1 MIPAGTA
8 PHPVDDR
15 RGRPLH
21 LRRLW
26 PALVPLVLVLTS
38 CTSVVAGSPQA
49 APGVVIERP
58 LSTRDLTELAD
69 GVVSAQ
75 AALSSMTRTVVHR
88 DPVSTDEYRVEETRV
103 GDRVDRVV
111 TFTPPSVELWSIEE
125 IRCVDRRAYAS
136 PPPEGL
142 EVTTP
147 WVEVPI
153 DPEVDEADQ
162 DDGALAGAFIAYY
175 CDYGYPEDLAY
186 DLSFI
191 GGAQEVLD
199 LGADTV
205 DGAAVQ
211 RYRVEIAER
220 DASTMLVG
228 MAWLDDTTLFDDV
241 EGSISV
247 DIAVDEQD
255 RVRTLDS
262 TVIADGVEY
271 GDTLVFSAFDE
282 AVSVTAPDPAEVA
295 TP

>member
-15 RGRPLH
+15 RGRPLQ

-26 PALVPLVLVLTS
+26 PALVPLVLVLSS
-38 CTSVVAGSPQA
+38 CTSVVAGTPQTA
-49 APGVVIERP
+49 AGAVIERP
-58 LSTRDLTELAD
+58 LSARDRTELSDA
-69 GVVSAQ
+69 VISAQ
-75 AALSSMTRTVVHR
+75 TALSAMTRTVIHR
-88 DPVSTDEYRVEETRV
+88 DPVSTDEYRVAETRV

-142 EVTTP
+142 EVDTP

-153 DPEVDEADQ
+153 DPEVDEAEQ

-191 GGAQEVLD
+191 GGAEEVLD

-205 DGAAVQ
+205 DGDAVE

-220 DASTMLVG
+220 DASAVLVG
-228 MAWLDDTTLFDDV
+228 MVWLEDTTLFDDV
-241 EGSISV
+241 ERSVSV
-247 DIAVDEQD
+247 DITVDEQD

-271 GDTLVFSAFDE
+271 GDALVFTGFDE
-282 AVSVTAPDPAEVA
+282 AVAVTAPDPADVD